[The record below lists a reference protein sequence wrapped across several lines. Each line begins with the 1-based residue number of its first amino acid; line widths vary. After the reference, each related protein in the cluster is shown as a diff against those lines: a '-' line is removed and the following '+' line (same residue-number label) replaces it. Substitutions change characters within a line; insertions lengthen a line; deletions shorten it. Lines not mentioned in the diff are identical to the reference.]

1 MSAMTPAEHDADA
14 VHHPFLLQAS
24 LVRVCRCSHMFIL
37 TLLLQHEQFVDAVGA
52 DALHFAVAC
61 TVEGKDLMEDTD
73 DKCAVQADY
82 PAWFLQQRPASAMQ
96 RLTISWE
103 VPLAK
108 VKQIVEQHLQE
119 GESTAEYSDSYTW
132 QGRSL
137 YLRLQVERAVEASR
151 DSSAEATLDICCYVV
166 LEERG

>member
-1 MSAMTPAEHDADA
+1 
-14 VHHPFLLQAS
+14 
-24 LVRVCRCSHMFIL
+24 
-37 TLLLQHEQFVDAVGA
+37 
-52 DALHFAVAC
+52 
-61 TVEGKDLMEDTD
+61 
-73 DKCAVQADY
+73 
-82 PAWFLQQRPASAMQ
+82 MQ